1 MTVLT
6 QLRSLDARSLARLRR
21 PRRISVLGAT
31 GSIGESTL
39 DLIGRDPSAFE
50 VVALTGGRNVA
61 RLASL
66 AIKHG
71 AQLAVIA
78 DAACY
83 AELCA
88 ALAGTGIEVGA
99 GREALVEAAS
109 RPADWVMA
117 AIVGTAGLEPTL
129 AAVRQGTATALA
141 NKECLVSA
149 GEIFMAEVA
158 RHKTTLLPVDSEHSA
173 ALQVMAGSPVEAIE
187 KVCLTASGGPFRSW
201 SRAEMAHVR
210 PEQAL
215 NHPNWSMGP
224 KVTLDSATLMNKG
237 LELIEA
243 HHLFSLGSDQLD
255 VLIHAQSIVHCL
267 VSYRDGSVLAQLG
280 CPDMRTPI
288 AYSLAW
294 PERMHV
300 PTERLDLAKLG
311 ALSFAAPDEVRFP
324 ALRVAKAALAAGR
337 SAPTVLNAANEVA
350 VEAFFAGRIGFLEIA
365 SLVEATLEGAADL
378 AAARPSSVEEV
389 LAIDT
394 EARISAASLLVRFAN
409 R

>member
-88 ALAGTGIEVGA
+88 ALAGTGIQVGA

-117 AIVGTAGLEPTL
+117 AIVGTAGLEPLRVTSRTPAIQGAPPGVYSQRWIV
-129 AAVRQGTATALA
+129 AAHSRG
-141 NKECLVSA
+141 
-149 GEIFMAEVA
+149 
-158 RHKTTLLPVDSEHSA
+158 LPVS
-173 ALQVMAGSPVEAIE
+173 
-187 KVCLTASGGPFRSW
+187 
-201 SRAEMAHVR
+201 
-210 PEQAL
+210 
-215 NHPNWSMGP
+215 
-224 KVTLDSATLMNKG
+224 
-237 LELIEA
+237 
-243 HHLFSLGSDQLD
+243 
-255 VLIHAQSIVHCL
+255 
-267 VSYRDGSVLAQLG
+267 
-280 CPDMRTPI
+280 
-288 AYSLAW
+288 
-294 PERMHV
+294 
-300 PTERLDLAKLG
+300 
-311 ALSFAAPDEVRFP
+311 
-324 ALRVAKAALAAGR
+324 
-337 SAPTVLNAANEVA
+337 
-350 VEAFFAGRIGFLEIA
+350 
-365 SLVEATLEGAADL
+365 
-378 AAARPSSVEEV
+378 
-389 LAIDT
+389 
-394 EARISAASLLVRFAN
+394 
-409 R
+409 

>member
-1 MTVLT
+1 
-6 QLRSLDARSLARLRR
+6 
-21 PRRISVLGAT
+21 
-31 GSIGESTL
+31 
-39 DLIGRDPSAFE
+39 
-50 VVALTGGRNVA
+50 
-61 RLASL
+61 
-66 AIKHG
+66 
-71 AQLAVIA
+71 
-78 DAACY
+78 
-83 AELCA
+83 
-88 ALAGTGIEVGA
+88 
-99 GREALVEAAS
+99 
-109 RPADWVMA
+109 
-117 AIVGTAGLEPTL
+117 
-129 AAVRQGTATALA
+129 
-141 NKECLVSA
+141 
-149 GEIFMAEVA
+149 
-158 RHKTTLLPVDSEHSA
+158 
-173 ALQVMAGSPVEAIE
+173 
-187 KVCLTASGGPFRSW
+187 
-201 SRAEMAHVR
+201 MAHVR

-243 HHLFSLGSDQLD
+243 HHLFSLGPDQLD

-324 ALRVAKAALAAGR
+324 ALRIAKAALAAGG